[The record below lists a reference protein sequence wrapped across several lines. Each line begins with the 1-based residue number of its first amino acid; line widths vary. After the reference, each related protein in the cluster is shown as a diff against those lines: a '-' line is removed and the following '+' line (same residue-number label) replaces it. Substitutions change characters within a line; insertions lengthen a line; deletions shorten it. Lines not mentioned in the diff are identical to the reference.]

1 MKLQDELDLAMYNQQ
16 EQQKDLT
23 TYKLQ
28 VDIFT
33 SSNDGLKADLN
44 HAVTE
49 LKETKILYRDYHFK
63 WTQTNDALAKTT
75 ADYQEVLRNMISYD
89 TMTKTREERIDKLKS
104 ELKKLQEDVDKLDN
118 EHGSLKLSYEK
129 VRVQFDNAATDLKDT
144 VEKLHLTNKAR
155 HNAEIGY
162 AEAAVKLKELQELV
176 GEKEKLIQQKTSDI
190 EEMDEMIHAKDMQ
203 IEKLDIKLQGLS
215 RTFTVQ
221 QKTQNEKIANLNDI
235 IQSE

>member
-1 MKLQDELDLAMYNQQ
+1 MWSYVSPGYYIT
-16 EQQKDLT
+16 QKDLT

-118 EHGSLKLSYEK
+118 EHGSLKPLTVLVSA
-129 VRVQFDNAATDLKDT
+129 VRRHEEVRSVPKLTILWQWLNFENIKDT
-144 VEKLHLTNKAR
+144 SSDLAGHESNSKIFFVNTCASSNIHENSCLFHL
-155 HNAEIGY
+155 
-162 AEAAVKLKELQELV
+162 AEAVWPIKEIIGGNHLWQRADNEVSFSDRFIVLV
-176 GEKEKLIQQKTSDI
+176 
-190 EEMDEMIHAKDMQ
+190 
-203 IEKLDIKLQGLS
+203 
-215 RTFTVQ
+215 
-221 QKTQNEKIANLNDI
+221 
-235 IQSE
+235 